1 MIEHTLG
8 KNSVSED
15 TCYMGVTSTRL
26 FIVIVLMVLFTRNLF
41 RGSSI
46 NINIL
51 KGVAN
56 WWYVNTQVLLPDL
69 ERK

>member
-15 TCYMGVTSTRL
+15 TCYMGATSTRL

-46 NINIL
+46 NIDIL
-51 KGVAN
+51 NGVAN
-56 WWYVNTQVLLPDL
+56 W
-69 ERK
+69 